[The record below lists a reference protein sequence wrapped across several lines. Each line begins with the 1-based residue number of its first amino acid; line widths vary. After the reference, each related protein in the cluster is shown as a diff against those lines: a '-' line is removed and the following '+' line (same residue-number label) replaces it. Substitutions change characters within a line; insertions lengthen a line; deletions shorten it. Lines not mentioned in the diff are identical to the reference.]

1 MVTLR
6 VAVSSSVS
14 KCRLVMSVIPQG
26 LVMEPVSFNI
36 FVGDS
41 GIKCTFS
48 KFADNITLSGAVDT
62 LEGCYPEE
70 PGQA

>member
-36 FVGDS
+36 FVGDKDS
-41 GIKCTFS
+41 GIECR
-48 KFADNITLSGAVDT
+48 
-62 LEGCYPEE
+62 
-70 PGQA
+70 